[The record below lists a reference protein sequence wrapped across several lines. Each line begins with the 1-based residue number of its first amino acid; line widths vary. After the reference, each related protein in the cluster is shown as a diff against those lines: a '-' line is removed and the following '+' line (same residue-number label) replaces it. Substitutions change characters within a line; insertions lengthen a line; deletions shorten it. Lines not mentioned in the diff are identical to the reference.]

1 MNPESAAPSASP
13 SPLLRPGHNCWR
25 IETAERVAFLID
37 GSAYF
42 PAVREAIARARH
54 SVFVLGWDIDSRLQ
68 LVPDGAG
75 DGLPEPL
82 GEFLDAA
89 VRRTP
94 SLRVWVLTWDFAAI
108 YAMERQLLPQLSLDW
123 LTHPRLRFRLD
134 ACHPFGASHHQKV
147 VVVDDRIAFVGGL
160 DLTRC
165 RWDTPE
171 HRPDEPRRVDA
182 AGTPYAPF
190 HDIEMLVEGP
200 VATAL
205 GALARERWLRA
216 TGQRLPQPQP
226 AAGDDPWPAGVEAQL
241 RDVPVAI
248 ARTEPAFDDYPA
260 VDEIRRFHLDAIAAA
275 RRTLFFENQYFTAW
289 EIGAA
294 LAARL
299 QDDDAPEVL
308 LITPQ
313 RESGWLEV
321 NTMGVLRGRLHRQ
334 LTEADHHDR
343 YRACCPRVP
352 GLASGCLNVHSKLMV
367 IDEQW
372 LTIGSANLSNRSM
385 GFDTECNLIL
395 EAGGR
400 ADVQAAIAGLR
411 ARLLG
416 EHLGCAPEA
425 IEAARAAHDGR
436 LLATVDALQQT
447 DDAHRHL
454 QPLATVGSADLDHL
468 IVDNTLIDPERP
480 MTGDQL
486 LAEFT
491 PPPTRRSV
499 RERLMAPVLLA
510 LALVGLTLAWRYTP
524 LSEWLAPN
532 QLIRVARELED
543 LPFTPLAVLAAYT
556 IASVVAIPI
565 SLVIGVTGLVFGP
578 LTGSLY
584 AVGGSLAG
592 ALAGYG
598 VGSLLGRRTVR
609 RLGGRRFNRLDRKLA
624 ERGIFAVVFL
634 RLVPVAPFTIIN
646 FAAGA
651 SRIGLRDYLLGTL
664 LGLGPGAVLTVVFA
678 DRIAA
683 AISKPTPLAIGLM
696 IGCALILLGSG
707 WWLSRYLQRRK
718 QPSEPAVPCAA
729 APAAAEPE
737 PGA

>member
-1 MNPESAAPSASP
+1 M
-13 SPLLRPGHNCWR
+13 
-25 IETAERVAFLID
+25 
-37 GSAYF
+37 
-42 PAVREAIARARH
+42 
-54 SVFVLGWDIDSRLQ
+54 
-68 LVPDGAG
+68 
-75 DGLPEPL
+75 
-82 GEFLDAA
+82 
-89 VRRTP
+89 
-94 SLRVWVLTWDFAAI
+94 
-108 YAMERQLLPQLSLDW
+108 
-123 LTHPRLRFRLD
+123 
-134 ACHPFGASHHQKV
+134 
-147 VVVDDRIAFVGGL
+147 
-160 DLTRC
+160 
-165 RWDTPE
+165 
-171 HRPDEPRRVDA
+171 
-182 AGTPYAPF
+182 
-190 HDIEMLVEGP
+190 
-200 VATAL
+200 
-205 GALARERWLRA
+205 
-216 TGQRLPQPQP
+216 
-226 AAGDDPWPAGVEAQL
+226 
-241 RDVPVAI
+241 
-248 ARTEPAFDDYPA
+248 
-260 VDEIRRFHLDAIAAA
+260 
-275 RRTLFFENQYFTAW
+275 
-289 EIGAA
+289 
-294 LAARL
+294 
-299 QDDDAPEVL
+299 L

-334 LTEADHHDR
+334 LTDADRHDR